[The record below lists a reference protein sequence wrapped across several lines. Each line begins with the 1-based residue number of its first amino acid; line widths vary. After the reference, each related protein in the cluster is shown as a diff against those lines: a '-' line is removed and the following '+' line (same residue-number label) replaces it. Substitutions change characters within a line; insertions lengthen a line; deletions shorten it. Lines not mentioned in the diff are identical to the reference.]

1 MRKALLVAISLL
13 SAGAYAGESNHV
25 VGGSIGYGVQDFES
39 DDGKEFGA
47 GDNLVGDIYYRYMLN
62 DNFGIEAG
70 LMSSTGNG
78 GIGTAI
84 SSIFAS
90 VDNISYKGA
99 RAVVYGQVPLSESNH
114 LYAKAGMS
122 ANQLNYDVSGF
133 FSSDVIKSIES
144 DGSDFYGAVGWGI
157 RFQSGLGL
165 NIEYQ
170 YVPVQEL
177 KVQNFSIG
185 MSYRF

>member
-1 MRKALLVAISLL
+1 MKKALLVAMSLL

-39 DDGKEFGA
+39 DDDKEFGA
-47 GDNLVGDIYYRYMLN
+47 GDSFAGDIYYRYMLN
-62 DNFGIEAG
+62 NNFGIEAG
-70 LMSSTGNG
+70 LMSGTGG
-78 GIGTAI
+78 VASAI
-84 SSIFAS
+84 SGIFSS
-90 VDNISYKGA
+90 VDNISYKGV
-99 RAVVYGQVPLSESNH
+99 RAAVYGQVPFSKSNY

-122 ANQLNYDVSGF
+122 ANQLDYDISGF
-133 FSSDVIKSIES
+133 FSSNEVKSIES
-144 DGSDFYGAVGWGI
+144 NGSDFYGAVGWGI

-165 NIEYQ
+165 NLEYQ

>member
-39 DDGKEFGA
+39 NDGKEFSV
-47 GDNLVGDIYYRYMLN
+47 GDSFASDIYYRYMLN
-62 DNFGIEAG
+62 ENFGIEAG
-70 LMSSTGNG
+70 LMAGTGG
-78 GIGTAI
+78 VASAI
-84 SSIFAS
+84 SGIFAS

-177 KVQNFSIG
+177 KVQIFSIG